1 MKTYKLTPLEQLQ
14 MEKKRLR
21 EERAVAEQRMGFQF
35 QYLADNWGTL
45 LTKGVA
51 SSIKNKITETVDG
64 ISSAGRNASLAPFI
78 TKPSVF
84 NWRGLIK
91 SNLPFLVSSIVWK
104 TAKPALIAFATQKVS
119 SLIFGRRRKL
129 LKK

>member
-21 EERAVAEQRMGFQF
+21 EERAVAEQRMSFQF

-45 LTKGVA
+45 LTKGVT
-51 SSIKNKITETVDG
+51 SSIKNKISETVDG
-64 ISSAGRNASLAPFI
+64 ISSSGNASLAPFI

-91 SNLPFLVSSIVWK
+91 SNLPFLVGSIVWK

>member
-1 MKTYKLTPLEQLQ
+1 MKTYKLTPLEQLK
-14 MEKKRLR
+14 MEQKRLR
-21 EERAVAEQRMGFQF
+21 EERAIAEQRMGFQF

-51 SSIKNKITETVDG
+51 SSIKNKIAETVDG
-64 ISSAGRNASLAPFI
+64 ISSAGNASVAPFI

-91 SNLPFLVSSIVWK
+91 SNLPFLVSSIAWK
-104 TAKPALIAFATQKVS
+104 AAKPALIAFATQKVS

>member
-14 MEKKRLR
+14 MEQKRLR
-21 EERAVAEQRMGFQF
+21 EERAIAEQRMGFQF

-64 ISSAGRNASLAPFI
+64 ISSAGN
-78 TKPSVF
+78 
-84 NWRGLIK
+84 
-91 SNLPFLVSSIVWK
+91 
-104 TAKPALIAFATQKVS
+104 
-119 SLIFGRRRKL
+119 
-129 LKK
+129 

>member
-14 MEKKRLR
+14 MEQKRLR
-21 EERAVAEQRMGFQF
+21 EERAIAEQRMGFQF

-64 ISSAGRNASLAPFI
+64 ISSAGNASTAPFI
-78 TKPSVF
+78 TKPLSVF

-104 TAKPALIAFATQKVS
+104 TAKPALIAFAAKKVS